1 MARGRNVCGKC
12 EKPCAKNVKGDERS
26 AQCILCEYWFHLK
39 CIPGMNPDY
48 LDNIHLAQ
56 DAIGTRFWACD
67 LCKSFAA
74 NLIKR
79 QTSSE
84 KRIEVLESNLLD
96 CLKTIDRQNNTIAEL
111 EKKVAEGNKVVEK
124 CKDDATAAVRAEISE
139 LDERKSNL
147 VVYGL
152 PESAAAD
159 AEAKMAEDNVKVTE
173 IVEAVEAADCKFA
186 VKHRAGKPMPDKVR
200 PLIISFDT
208 PQMRDKV
215 ILNAKKLS
223 GKDKFKKVY
232 LAPDLTKRQREDD
245 AAKEAELKAE
255 ANAKNEDLSD
265 EEKNSFEYR
274 VVGPRGKRR
283 IGKWWT
289 RRRGEP
295 IQVPIPTA

>member
-1 MARGRNVCGKC
+1 
-12 EKPCAKNVKGDERS
+12 
-26 AQCILCEYWFHLK
+26 
-39 CIPGMNPDY
+39 
-48 LDNIHLAQ
+48 
-56 DAIGTRFWACD
+56 
-67 LCKSFAA
+67 
-74 NLIKR
+74 
-79 QTSSE
+79 
-84 KRIEVLESNLLD
+84 
-96 CLKTIDRQNNTIAEL
+96 
-111 EKKVAEGNKVVEK
+111 
-124 CKDDATAAVRAEISE
+124 
-139 LDERKSNL
+139 
-147 VVYGL
+147 
-152 PESAAAD
+152 
-159 AEAKMAEDNVKVTE
+159 
-173 IVEAVEAADCKFA
+173 
-186 VKHRAGKPMPDKVR
+186 MPDKVR